1 MDSGLDK
8 PLVWLHGEIKTPPF
22 SSAARIAAGLLL
34 RRLQRGEELGM
45 PHSRAMTS
53 IGAGCHELRIV
64 DDRMSWRI
72 IYHVAEEAI
81 VILHVFEKKSR
92 KTPSRIIEVC
102 QRRLRAFYAA
112 S

>member
-1 MDSGLDK
+1 MDPGLDK

-64 DDRMSWRI
+64 DDRRSWRI
-72 IYHVAEEAI
+72 IYHVTEEAI
-81 VILHVFEKKSR
+81 VVLHVFEKKSR
-92 KTPSRIIEVC
+92 KAPSRIIEVC

>member
-1 MDSGLDK
+1 MDSGHDK

-22 SSAARIAAGLLL
+22 SPSARVTAGLLL
-34 RRLQRGEELGM
+34 RRLQRGEELWM
-45 PHSRAMTS
+45 PHSRAMPS

-64 DDRMSWRI
+64 DDRRSWRI

-92 KTPSRIIEVC
+92 KTPSRVIEIC
-102 QRRLRAFYAA
+102 RRRLRAYHAA

>member
-45 PHSRAMTS
+45 PHSRGMTS
-53 IGAGCHELRIV
+53 IGAGCHELRIA
-64 DDRMSWRI
+64 DDRRSWRI

-81 VILHVFEKKSR
+81 VLLHVFEKKSR